1 MIMSRQDLN
10 PAFPLQVTAHQPL
23 VFLVTSWTLTTANNK
38 NQPRES
44 RGERVTS
51 MDN

>member
-1 MIMSRQDLN
+1 MVVGRQELN
-10 PAFPLQVTAHQPL
+10 AAFPLQVTAHQPL
-23 VFLVTSWTLTTANNK
+23 VFLATSWTLTTANNE

-44 RGERVTS
+44 RGEKVTS